1 MKARAVGSLFL
12 GLALAFNAH
21 QRIESAE
28 RSASETGLVAGAQQ
42 RPDAFIPG
50 VPTIV
55 SSPLKLAKAIRI
67 PGLTL
72 GAVDIFWV
80 EESTQR
86 LYFADRTNGSVD
98 IIDTSNDTFVTR
110 VPGFGPP
117 TGFGNGP
124 NGVQWV
130 PGNKLWVGD
139 GPSRVRVI
147 DLNLNPPSIIQTIDT
162 GGALRADELAYDPA
176 DHILMVG
183 NNYDTPPFLTFISTD
198 TYAILGKLVMS
209 DATGLEQPVWDPQ
222 LNRMLLNV
230 PNYTDLRGAGVAVI
244 NPVTRTIDKTY
255 QMPNKCEGTGLALG
269 PFQRLLVACGKPII
283 INAVNGNVINTI
295 TQVRSGDEVWYNS
308 GDGQFYVASTD
319 TNGSPV
325 LGVIDAE
332 TATWR
337 QNVPVGRAIRNVSAF
352 AGNNH
357 IYVASV
363 APPAGTPDTSA
374 CASFG
379 FEGVGC
385 IAVFT
390 H

>member
-1 MKARAVGSLFL
+1 MKARVVGSLLL
-12 GLALAFNAH
+12 GVALVFSAH
-21 QRIESAE
+21 QRLTSAE
-28 RSASETGLVAGAQQ
+28 HTAGDTGLAAGPQQ

-50 VPTIV
+50 VPSVV
-55 SSPLKLAKAIRI
+55 SSPLKLAKAIPI

-98 IIDTSNDTFVTR
+98 IIDTSTDTFVTR

-117 TGFGNGP
+117 TGAGNGP

-176 DHILMVG
+176 DHILMIG
-183 NNYDTPPFLTFISTD
+183 NDNDTPPFLTFISTD
-198 TYAILGKLVMS
+198 TYAILGKLVMN

-222 LNRMLLNV
+222 LNRILLNV
-230 PNYTDLRGAGVAVI
+230 PNYTDLKGAGIAVI
-244 NPVTRTIDKTY
+244 NPVTRTIDTTY
-255 QMPNKCEGTGLALG
+255 RMPGCNGSGLALG
-269 PFQRLLVACGKPII
+269 PFQRLLVACQKPII
-283 INAVNGNVINTI
+283 INAVNGNIINTI
-295 TQVRSGDEVWYNS
+295 TQVNSGDQVWYNS
-308 GDGQFYVASTD
+308 GDGQFYVTSTD
-319 TNGSPV
+319 ANGSPV

-332 TATWR
+332 TATWK

-357 IYVASV
+357 VYVSSV

-374 CASFG
+374 CASLG
-379 FEGVGC
+379 FVGVGC

>member
-147 DLNLNPPSIIQTIDT
+147 DLNQIGTEE
-162 GGALRADELAYDPA
+162 RR
-176 DHILMVG
+176 VG
-183 NNYDTPPFLTFISTD
+183 
-198 TYAILGKLVMS
+198 K
-209 DATGLEQPVWDPQ
+209 E
-222 LNRMLLNV
+222 
-230 PNYTDLRGAGVAVI
+230 
-244 NPVTRTIDKTY
+244 
-255 QMPNKCEGTGLALG
+255 C
-269 PFQRLLVACGKPII
+269 
-283 INAVNGNVINTI
+283 
-295 TQVRSGDEVWYNS
+295 RSRW
-308 GDGQFYVASTD
+308 
-319 TNGSPV
+319 SPY
-325 LGVIDAE
+325 
-332 TATWR
+332 
-337 QNVPVGRAIRNVSAF
+337 
-352 AGNNH
+352 H
-357 IYVASV
+357 
-363 APPAGTPDTSA
+363 
-374 CASFG
+374 
-379 FEGVGC
+379 
-385 IAVFT
+385 
-390 H
+390 